1 MKNKAEQER
10 ELEEI
15 IGYYGSLEVYN
26 EEQRRCALATI
37 ETATQANPFTP
48 HIKIENAIPVEVMDI
63 KPVLW
68 HFWLKL
74 FGQKA

>member
-1 MKNKAEQER
+1 MKNKTEQEQER
-10 ELEEI
+10 EI

-26 EEQRRCALATI
+26 EEQRRCALAAI

-48 HIKIENAIPVEVMDI
+48 LIKIENAIPVEVVDI
-63 KPVLW
+63 KPAPW